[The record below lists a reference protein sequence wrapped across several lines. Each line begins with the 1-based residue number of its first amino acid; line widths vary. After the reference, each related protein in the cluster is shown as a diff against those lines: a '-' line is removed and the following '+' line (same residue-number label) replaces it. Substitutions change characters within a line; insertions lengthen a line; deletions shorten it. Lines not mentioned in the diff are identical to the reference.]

1 MAFNKDGYHAFI
13 ETQTEMNEAA
23 LEAKRIAEE
32 NKNKPFWQSAGES
45 VMEAAD
51 TIGNLFSFVGDTA
64 SNINLGEIG
73 ENAVKSGMQNLEA
86 YRNGEIDAGE
96 LEFDIQQDASEAA
109 AKETAIEAGRV
120 FVQRNEKEKGW
131 FGDKARSMK
140 RSAVGIEYLWNN
152 EEKLARAR
160 EIEAETGINSE
171 SFLYDAE
178 AYRAANDVYEYTKK
192 MKELTPG
199 KETFDIENVYK
210 EFPGLKEIAGMDP
223 QAAALALH
231 DIRSIRQT
239 HGVIDSFAKML
250 EYGNKKLEHDNLY
263 YKRMNGEVT
272 EAEIKRMEEL
282 DKELMNAPELPS
294 FLDDPMANI
303 AAGVASSSPEMLQS
317 VLEGAKDAAVVGGAM
332 AGIGALGGGV
342 GAAPAGLAGAG
353 YGFRYGMFMGMYRPE
368 AGARYAENLNRK
380 DTKGNRLLSDEE
392 ARYYAMLGGTLNAGI
407 EMANIGTIKE
417 LVLGGKT
424 GEAALKEIISRST
437 MKAAARQETKSFM
450 RERAG
455 VAFET
460 ILEESAEEGVQ
471 AVSDDL
477 IHNSIADAKN
487 TGDKMSVGEII
498 ADGVESFVDAIPT
511 SIGFGVGGGA
521 LGSPMAAIGRRRMN
535 QVARQ
540 EAEMN
545 ASDRRTMVGTMMYE
559 KLQAAVQES
568 SLKDTSP
575 ETQRELLRKD
585 LAGTGFET
593 VYIDTQTALD
603 KEGGLDDLK
612 KVAKAAGMTS
622 EDLETAIQEGNLM
635 ISGESFAQAESSPE
649 LLESVTFTPEAEPMA
664 RQKQRAK
671 ELVEKMEELKK
682 QAGKQYMD
690 FLIKTMKRLFPNDE
704 EAWETAQYAMA
715 ADDEGNPAKGWK
727 AYYKELTDQRDA
739 ILKPAIDTLKKGM
752 GQGIDIISDS
762 EGRGTRVSNNEK
774 WYRDFYAQN
783 KRPPRVEELRDMARA
798 MVTGA
803 ADAPEVQGWRVTDA
817 ETAEALKENEAVLD
831 ELDKKI
837 NVMDRIKDRM
847 LDLTPAEIG
856 MVQALSP
863 EGYETYLNVRAGLMN
878 ANMHTARTARF
889 SAALLAFHAEE
900 YAKKYTEKTG
910 QPYTAMDYFRDKYAL
925 NVGGESLGGFSQQ
938 EVENQ
943 KEEVRKRYE
952 GTDQWMK
959 APNGKPTKLTEDQWL
974 TVRTEAFKEWFGDW
988 ENDPENASKVIDE
1001 NGEPRVVYHGTG
1013 AEFDTFSHD
1022 YLGTASG
1029 DVGFFGKGFYFAFR
1043 KGEASMYNPTRVI
1056 DAFINLKNPFFFIE
1070 EMHIYD
1076 GMRTNVLG
1084 ADNVAFV
1091 LNMAEKFPELTKNHV
1106 IDAWKLDENGEGE
1119 AEELSFA
1126 EFAKKVKDVINNK
1139 EFRVDEVENSSG
1151 EKEYILLADRVE
1163 KTFTDSKGKERKYVD
1178 YGFQQRFLN
1187 KEDAENKLLQA
1198 YYYLSKAVYD
1208 GIDIPSATT
1217 VVMESDFN
1225 NALLN
1230 RGYDGV
1236 IQSKVGDEVVAFE
1249 PNQIKAATGNNGN
1262 FDANDPNIYHQFAGE
1277 NAKTADALKLSE
1289 AKSME
1294 AEGASEEDI
1303 YKKTGWLKGKDGK
1316 WRFEIPDNLDKI
1328 DFSALE
1334 DEEAAYLKD
1343 IYDNPALYKAY
1354 PELAYV
1360 SVQVGNALEG
1370 WSEDTQGMATEG
1382 AIFLRRESLYNG
1394 KAKTTLIH
1402 ELQHVIQKR
1411 EGFAAGGNPRTVKE
1425 KIRKEIQ
1432 KISQK
1437 LEMPGNDAARWEAL
1451 QKKVEAI
1458 DDSDVEAWLGVL
1470 QELNDF
1476 EKTLPPEK
1484 AKQISSLYFAR
1495 KELNEALKSFDE
1507 EGLYHNLGGEQEAE
1521 EAAFIA
1527 TSKADAAREVENG
1540 ETRLREAENRLSDAI
1555 KSLPDDQQKEVK
1567 GFIESRDYDNNDEM
1581 AAFDDYPD
1589 AVLDT
1594 MTDVMSAYDEL
1605 QKALENKEKVS
1616 ERMPS
1621 PHNANAIIVFNGN
1634 EMSYQ
1639 LSVDEDRALQIENG
1653 KKAIRKCAETHEDVR
1668 DAMYRPDTGS
1678 IDFVWGEPGR
1688 GAKFKRGFGLA
1699 HILAKHKPE
1708 SGKALLEKIVETIAL
1723 GTETE
1728 RQESDHEKGQTRLK
1742 IHYQGFTA
1750 VLSLATGQ
1758 QNTWLLTGWEDGTS
1772 KKEAPVYAGG
1782 EGYDSTAATTD
1793 GPTLTR
1799 PAGGTGTSI
1808 NSIIPQKGE
1817 NLNQA
1822 QGQQNKGQ
1830 TTTLRD
1836 GRHLISLFQSADES
1850 TYVHE
1855 LAHLFLLDLE
1865 ELAAFDE
1872 ESKKMLETVKFWA
1885 EYTPGQ
1891 VKAYES
1897 SPWYKEFKD
1906 RAQKIEAAIAAG
1918 DKLAEERLKREWAHE
1933 RFARGF
1939 ELYLR
1944 DGKAPTKG
1952 LKLVFRQFKNFLR
1965 KIYTMLIGDGVR
1977 PSDEVKQVMM
1987 RLIASDE
1994 EIEAAAL
2001 DERWKPI
2008 EELGGEKLIDE
2019 TEAETYARYQREATE
2034 EAQDKLRSLIM
2045 RDLKKAQQEE
2055 RQKKIDA
2062 EEARMREELKN
2073 KPVYLAE
2080 ATARA
2085 AGTKEVVLHW
2095 FNSIK
2100 EFEDELVHARPLEQN
2115 LERYMDQ
2122 YIAELDKETIQT
2134 HMTEEN
2140 ITRAMEAPYYR
2151 RKMVSFE
2158 LAALRRKEALMGKLT
2173 GRAKELFGS
2182 VEEALDGNELKKA
2195 SDSLKKLK
2203 YTKKWT
2209 QAEMDII
2216 DEAMKASNV
2225 DEMRDGLNRLQKEVE
2240 SEKYNLNDV
2249 MEANNGI
2256 MKAVRQEIRTRMQ
2269 HSPLFAVTNVYD
2281 AIKAERDTSHRLRN
2295 AIRGQNWAKAVE
2307 EQQNRFAAAVTVEEK
2322 KKLKEK
2328 AESLVKKV
2336 EKQLSTR
2343 SVRLPKNERYWHRH
2357 LAYILKITDT
2367 DAEKPEEGVIS
2378 LDDLFKELREN
2389 LDVETTPTNILEKAQ
2404 DESFQG
2410 WKSLTIEELQDAVDT
2425 LNVIYTAG
2433 KNKFKLKS
2441 IDGKLLKDVIDEIR
2455 KDDSIIRGG
2464 VNEHTI
2470 RDNTGGLGY
2479 LELYTQS
2486 PALKKLMESK
2496 AVTALIH
2503 GNQRALAA
2511 TMKVEEILLLL
2522 GPKAHKYI
2530 YGIYERAA
2538 NNEAEMLA
2546 DINGKLEKIMSV
2558 YTRKELVDWDN
2569 QAYTF
2574 TAGNDT
2580 QRVTK
2585 REIFCMALNMGNEVN
2600 RSRLVMGLGI
2610 DEKQNPL
2617 YMSQF
2622 LAEHMTKKDWE
2633 TVQKIWDLIDEMWP
2647 ETVRVEE
2654 ELNGRRLEKVAPRAF
2669 VTSAADTGERIEMR
2683 GGYYPIAYNA
2693 EKSSRSAE
2701 LIANGELQLSMNGNM
2716 LLGIG
2721 RGFTKSRTEAVIER
2735 PLLLST
2741 DVITQHIMRSVH
2753 NATFRIAARDIF
2765 RLVRSKDFEEHVNSL
2780 AGRPFYE
2787 AIKKW
2792 SEDGWT
2798 PAPSNGGPTE
2808 NLANKALGYL
2818 RRNSVMAIM
2827 GYRIW
2832 PVIENVSNIGPTMDA
2847 IGAHE
2852 TLQAVMNFYS
2862 DFGKNIALLKKS
2874 PMMRERINSMDR
2886 DIQREKDPFTR
2897 HSAAVETLKDH
2908 AYSLMTMSDLMLSAP
2923 LWVHSYQNHFAEIL
2937 ADVEKDNEKKKEEVL
2952 VAETELIERKKELS
2966 RLRRELYDMKDEL
2979 MRRKYM
2985 SPEERARSPFN
2996 LMSEVELSD
3005 AAKKKEPAIKEA
3017 SKAVWEAENRLEAAH
3032 SAHIWTD
3039 EEIAAEARLRAIE
3052 RADKDVRSAFG
3063 SGRTIDQAD
3072 IQRQRNQMMKLLTTF
3087 YSFFNTQFNGLAAS
3101 YYRSKY
3107 QSGWRGMR
3115 KWAPFARSVMYRL
3128 VLVALIG
3135 SILKALTGTDG
3146 EDKRKKVKND
3156 DGQMVE
3162 VEVPWTERF
3171 IRNFA
3176 KNLISTGAGQ
3186 IVVVRDVVGFMTNK
3200 IFDGTDYGRG
3210 FNPFETVTRGFGE
3223 LGKTFELLVKK
3234 GEKDLELEEKH
3245 AKERERY
3252 SKMNA
3257 EQRRRHNDEQRY
3269 KKPEKRI
3276 TYSEAARHFGK
3287 GISTLTGAETGLTT
3301 TLVDAVTSTMMYLN
3315 DSENRYNHDWDAMLK
3330 AIVFDKNPEERE
3342 VPIKPVKPKKKNK
3355 GGTNK

>member
-1 MAFNKDGYHAFI
+1 MAFDKDGYHAFI
-13 ETQTEMNEAA
+13 EAQTEMNAAA

-51 TIGNLFSFVGDTA
+51 TIGNLFSFVGDTT

-96 LEFDIQQDASEAA
+96 LEFDIQQDASRAA
-109 AKETAIEAGRV
+109 AKEMAIEAGRV

-178 AYRAANDVYEYTKK
+178 AYRTANDVYEYTKK

-239 HGVIDSFAKML
+239 HGVIDSFTKML

-282 DKELMNAPELPS
+282 GKELMNAPELPS

-380 DTKGNRLLSDEE
+380 DAKGNRLLSDEE

-417 LVLGGKT
+417 LVLGGKA

-477 IHNSIADAKN
+477 IHNSIAEAKN

-752 GQGIDIISDS
+752 GQGVDIISDS

-783 KRPPRVEELRDMARA
+783 KRPPRVEELRDMART

-863 EGYETYLNVRAGLMN
+863 EGYEVYLNARAGLMN

-925 NVGGESLGGFSQQ
+925 NVGGESLGGFNQTNGELADERLEKDIENWKK
-938 EVENQ
+938 EVKDIASFLNQ
-943 KEEVRKRYE
+943 TAAEKRRMPVVCSSLPLVYSLVNQAV
-952 GTDQWMK
+952 G
-959 APNGKPTKLTEDQWL
+959 
-974 TVRTEAFKEWFGDW
+974 
-988 ENDPENASKVIDE
+988 IDE
-1001 NGEPRVVYHGTG
+1001 VDVNYPVVIAKKHFYEILHVKETKHTHGHKGEMEQTIINDLPKLLANPIGIMRNRDKKGNIIPGEVIAILEAQDKDGNMIVAPVSLKKENGRYRLKT
-1013 AEFDTFSHD
+1013 
-1022 YLGTASG
+1022 
-1029 DVGFFGKGFYFAFR
+1029 FFGKNAGEKFEKILFNTDNTLYAINKKRFSDALNQLSKKRALGIKIAYGDTLFSNIPSGKDLVNLRNQNPGFY
-1043 KGEASMYNPTRVI
+1043 
-1056 DAFINLKNPFFFIE
+1056 
-1070 EMHIYD
+1070 
-1076 GMRTNVLG
+1076 
-1084 ADNVAFV
+1084 
-1091 LNMAEKFPELTKNHV
+1091 
-1106 IDAWKLDENGEGE
+1106 
-1119 AEELSFA
+1119 
-1126 EFAKKVKDVINNK
+1126 
-1139 EFRVDEVENSSG
+1139 
-1151 EKEYILLADRVE
+1151 
-1163 KTFTDSKGKERKYVD
+1163 
-1178 YGFQQRFLN
+1178 
-1187 KEDAENKLLQA
+1187 
-1198 YYYLSKAVYD
+1198 
-1208 GIDIPSATT
+1208 
-1217 VVMESDFN
+1217 
-1225 NALLN
+1225 
-1230 RGYDGV
+1230 
-1236 IQSKVGDEVVAFE
+1236 
-1249 PNQIKAATGNNGN
+1249 
-1262 FDANDPNIYHQFAGE
+1262 QFAGE
-1277 NAKTADALKLSE
+1277 NAATADKLKLSE
-1289 AKSME
+1289 ARKME
-1294 AEGASEEDI
+1294 AEGTSAEDI

-1334 DEEAAYLKD
+1334 KESAGQALGT
-1343 IYDNPALYKAY
+1343 IYDNPALYEAY
-1354 PELAYV
+1354 PWLENIPVIASLLLPDNTAARAITGKTESGEIVDEYI
-1360 SVQVGNALEG
+1360 QVNSKLLKNSGLKN
-1370 WSEDTQGMATEG
+1370 S
-1382 AIFLRRESLYNG
+1382 
-1394 KAKTTLIH
+1394 LIH
-1402 ELQHVIQKR
+1402 EIQHMIQDR
-1411 EGFAAGGNPRTVKE
+1411 EGFAVGGSPKTVKE
-1425 KIRKEIQ
+1425 QILKEIRR
-1432 KISQK
+1432 IVRTP
-1437 LEMPGNDAARWEAL
+1437 EMTSDEAAKWMAL
-1451 QKKVEAI
+1451 QYKFENI
-1458 DDSDVEAWLGVL
+1458 DTADVEAWFKAI
-1470 QELNDF
+1470 QDIKDF
-1476 EKTLPPEK
+1476 EKTLPRNQAEK
-1484 AKQISSLYFAR
+1484 ISSLYFIH
-1495 KELNEALKSFDE
+1495 KELSKVINSFSE
-1507 EGLYHNLGGEQEAE
+1507 ERLYRNLGGEQEARYTASRAE
-1521 EAAFIA
+1521 LHTQIAKARSELVAAQVAF
-1527 TSKADAAREVENG
+1527 ENVQ
-1540 ETRLREAENRLSDAI
+1540 
-1555 KSLPDDQQKEVK
+1555 KSL
-1567 GFIESRDYDNNDEM
+1567 
-1581 AAFDDYPD
+1581 
-1589 AVLDT
+1589 
-1594 MTDVMSAYDEL
+1594 
-1605 QKALENKEKVS
+1605 
-1616 ERMPS
+1616 
-1621 PHNANAIIVFNGN
+1621 
-1634 EMSYQ
+1634 
-1639 LSVDEDRALQIENG
+1639 
-1653 KKAIRKCAETHEDVR
+1653 
-1668 DAMYRPDTGS
+1668 
-1678 IDFVWGEPGR
+1678 
-1688 GAKFKRGFGLA
+1688 
-1699 HILAKHKPE
+1699 
-1708 SGKALLEKIVETIAL
+1708 
-1723 GTETE
+1723 
-1728 RQESDHEKGQTRLK
+1728 
-1742 IHYQGFTA
+1742 
-1750 VLSLATGQ
+1750 
-1758 QNTWLLTGWEDGTS
+1758 S
-1772 KKEAPVYAGG
+1772 KKERAQLDEYLEARKNARDTQEKQAWEKETELEEKLPENVREALNKLDDAEFFFPAAEDIEELPQPHDRDALIVFGGYNLPAASSESFYQSAWHGSPYVFDEFDLGAIGTG
-1782 EGYDSTAATTD
+1782 EGAQAHGWGLYFAKDRKIARDYKEVLENEGRKIYDTFRNRELTPEVLNTMGPLNPNVLAAEAIMAKNYDTD
-1793 GPTLTR
+1793 AAIAYLLEAAKHPGESREL
-1799 PAGGTGTSI
+1799 
-1808 NSIIPQKGE
+1808 GE
-1817 NLNQA
+1817 NLKSAAEYIRRGWVKPGEPTRTGTLFEVDVPDDEVLLNEQALLSEQSFEVQDAVKELVHNMTHEQLARTGESVESDGEEKAIKHLLFRFENYNGKYLYDVLTRAFGGAREASETLNEYGIKGISYEGGRDGRCFVVFDDKAISIINTYNQA

-1872 ESKKMLETVKFWA
+1872 ESKKMLETVQFWA

-1891 VKAYES
+1891 VKSYEA
-1897 SPWYKEFKD
+1897 SPWAKEFRE
-1906 RAQKIEAAIAAG
+1906 RAQKIEAAIMAG
-1918 DKLAEERLKREWAHE
+1918 DKLAEQRLKREWAHE

-2122 YIAELDKETIQT
+2122 YIAQLDKETIQT

-2173 GRAKELFGS
+2173 GRAKELLGS

-2216 DEAMKASNV
+2216 DEAMKASNA
-2225 DEMRDGLNRLQKEVE
+2225 DEMRDGLNRLQEEVE
-2240 SEKYNLNDV
+2240 REKYNLNDV

-2256 MKAVRQEIRTRMQ
+2256 MKAVRQEIRNRMQ

-2328 AESLVKKV
+2328 AESLVKKI

-2479 LELYTQS
+2479 WELYTQS
-2486 PALKKLMESK
+2486 PLLKKLMESK
-2496 AVTALIH
+2496 GVTALIH

-2832 PVIENVSNIGPTMDA
+2832 PVIENVSNIGPTMDV

-2897 HSAAVETLKDH
+2897 HLAVVETLKDH

-2923 LWVHSYQNHFAEIL
+2923 LWVHSYQSHFAEIL

-3017 SKAVWEAENRLEAAH
+3017 SKAVWEAENRLKAAH

-3087 YSFFNTQFNGLAAS
+3087 YSFFNTQFNGLVAS

-3107 QSGWRGMR
+3107 QSGWRGMK

-3146 EDKRKKVKND
+3146 EDKRKKVKNE

-3162 VEVPWTERF
+3162 VEVPWQERF

-3186 IVVVRDVVGFMTNK
+3186 IVVVRDIVGFMTNK

-3257 EQRRRHNDEQRY
+3257 EQRRRYNDEQRY

-3287 GISTLTGAETGLTT
+3287 GVSTLTGAETGLTT
-3301 TLVDAVTSTMMYLN
+3301 TLIDAVTSTMMYLN

-3355 GGTNK
+3355 GGNHK

>member
-13 ETQTEMNEAA
+13 ETQTEMNEAG

-64 SNINLGEIG
+64 FNINLGEIG

-96 LEFDIQQDASEAA
+96 LEFDIQQDASRAA

-210 EFPGLKEIAGMDP
+210 EFPGLKEIAGMDS

-239 HGVIDSFAKML
+239 HGVIDSFTKML

-380 DTKGNRLLSDEE
+380 DAKGNRLLSDEE

-471 AVSDDL
+471 AVSDDI
-477 IHNSIADAKN
+477 IHNSIAEAKN

-752 GQGIDIISDS
+752 GQGVDIISDS

-863 EGYETYLNVRAGLMN
+863 EGYEVYLNARAGLMN

-938 EVENQ
+938 EVDEDIERQISAYEELMSSKPVADIKGDDLDLPAGKEQRKKAKEIFRELYPKKGMTPYSTPNKYGEEVFIPGSGLGELISHSADQKLLRIVPHIKTILENSIYLFERDPEAEKKKAKDDDTKVYKYYGCRIRIDGEQYLVRSVIRVAKNGRFYYDGDITIENTIKEASQGDAPATNAGSTLKGFSKNSITEWIVKVKEKQAWIARNQ
-943 KEEVRKRYE
+943 K
-952 GTDQWMK
+952 D
-959 APNGKPTKLTEDQWL
+959 
-974 TVRTEAFKEWFGDW
+974 
-988 ENDPENASKVIDE
+988 
-1001 NGEPRVVYHGTG
+1001 
-1013 AEFDTFSHD
+1013 
-1022 YLGTASG
+1022 
-1029 DVGFFGKGFYFAFR
+1029 
-1043 KGEASMYNPTRVI
+1043 
-1056 DAFINLKNPFFFIE
+1056 
-1070 EMHIYD
+1070 
-1076 GMRTNVLG
+1076 
-1084 ADNVAFV
+1084 
-1091 LNMAEKFPELTKNHV
+1091 KF
-1106 IDAWKLDENGEGE
+1106 
-1119 AEELSFA
+1119 
-1126 EFAKKVKDVINNK
+1126 
-1139 EFRVDEVENSSG
+1139 
-1151 EKEYILLADRVE
+1151 
-1163 KTFTDSKGKERKYVD
+1163 
-1178 YGFQQRFLN
+1178 
-1187 KEDAENKLLQA
+1187 
-1198 YYYLSKAVYD
+1198 
-1208 GIDIPSATT
+1208 
-1217 VVMESDFN
+1217 
-1225 NALLN
+1225 
-1230 RGYDGV
+1230 
-1236 IQSKVGDEVVAFE
+1236 
-1249 PNQIKAATGNNGN
+1249 
-1262 FDANDPNIYHQFAGE
+1262 HQFAGE
-1277 NAKTADALKLSE
+1277 NAATADKLKLAE
-1289 AKSME
+1289 AMNME
-1294 AEGASEEDI
+1294 AEGTSADDI
-1303 YKKTGWLKGKDGK
+1303 YKATGWLKGKDGK

-1495 KELNEALKSFDE
+1495 KELNEALQSFDE

-1527 TSKADAAREVENG
+1527 ASKADAAHEVENG
-1540 ETRLREAENRLSDAI
+1540 ETRLGEAENRLSDAI
-1555 KSLPDDQQKEVK
+1555 KSLPEEQQQEVK

-1589 AVLDT
+1589 AVLDA

-1653 KKAIRKCAETHEDVR
+1653 KKAIGKCVQTHEDVH

-1758 QNTWLLTGWEDGTS
+1758 KNTWLLTGWEDGTS

-1799 PAGGTGTSI
+1799 SAGGTGTSV
-1808 NSIIPQKGE
+1808 NSIIAQKGE

-1872 ESKKMLETVKFWA
+1872 ESKKMLETVQFWA

-1891 VKAYES
+1891 VKSYEA
-1897 SPWYKEFKD
+1897 SPWAKEFRE
-1906 RAQKIEAAIAAG
+1906 RAQKIEAAIMAG
-1918 DKLAEERLKREWAHE
+1918 DKLAEQRLKREWAHE

-2095 FNSIK
+2095 FNSVK

-2122 YIAELDKETIQT
+2122 YIAQLDKETIQT

-2182 VEEALDGNELKKA
+2182 VEEALDGNELQKA

-2216 DEAMKASNV
+2216 DEAMKASNA
-2225 DEMRDGLNRLQKEVE
+2225 DEMRDGLNRLQEEVE

-2269 HSPLFAVTNVYD
+2269 HSPLFVVTNVYD

-2455 KDDSIIRGG
+2455 GDDSIIRGG

-2486 PALKKLMESK
+2486 PLLKKLMESK
-2496 AVTALIH
+2496 GVTALIH

-2538 NNEAEMLA
+2538 NKEAEMLA

-2558 YTRKELVDWDN
+2558 YTRKELVDWDKE
-2569 QAYTF
+2569 AYTF
-2574 TAGNDT
+2574 TAGNDI

-2600 RSRLVMGLGI
+2600 RSRLIMGLGI

-2669 VTSAADTGERIEMR
+2669 VTNAADTGERIEMR

-2832 PVIENVSNIGPTMDA
+2832 PVIENVSNIGPTMDV

-2874 PMMRERINSMDR
+2874 PMMRERVNSMDR
-2886 DIQREKDPFTR
+2886 DIQRENDPFTR

-2923 LWVHSYQNHFAEIL
+2923 LWVHSYQSHFAEIL

-3257 EQRRRHNDEQRY
+3257 EQRRRYNDEQRY

-3355 GGTNK
+3355 GGASK

>member
-1 MAFNKDGYHAFI
+1 MAFDKDGYHAFI
-13 ETQTEMNEAA
+13 EAQTEMNAAA

-96 LEFDIQQDASEAA
+96 LEFDVQQDASRAA

-239 HGVIDSFAKML
+239 HGVIDSFTKML

-282 DKELMNAPELPS
+282 GKELMNAPELPS

-380 DTKGNRLLSDEE
+380 DAKGNRLLSDEE

-477 IHNSIADAKN
+477 IHNSIAEAKN
-487 TGDKMSVGEII
+487 IGDKMSVGEII

-593 VYIDTQTALD
+593 VYIDTQTALN

-752 GQGIDIISDS
+752 GQGVDIISDS
-762 EGRGTRVSNNEK
+762 GGRGTRVSNNEK

-783 KRPPRVEELRDMARA
+783 KRPPRVEELRDMARS

-847 LDLTPAEIG
+847 LDLTPSEIG

-863 EGYETYLNVRAGLMN
+863 EGYEVYLNARAGLMN

-900 YAKKYTEKTG
+900 YAKKYAEKTG

-925 NVGGESLGGFSQQ
+925 NVGGESLGGFNQTNGELADEKLEKDIENWKK
-938 EVENQ
+938 EVEDIASFPNQ
-943 KEEVRKRYE
+943 TAEERLKMPVVCSGLPLVYSLVNQAVGIDEVDINRPVIITKKHFYEILHVKETKKTHGHKGEMAKAIVDNLPELLANPVGIMRNCDKNGNVIPGEVIAILEAKDKDGNVIIAPVSLKEE
-952 GTDQWMK
+952 
-959 APNGKPTKLTEDQWL
+959 
-974 TVRTEAFKEWFGDW
+974 
-988 ENDPENASKVIDE
+988 S
-1001 NGEPRVVYHGTG
+1001 G
-1013 AEFDTFSHD
+1013 AYRLKT
-1022 YLGTASG
+1022 
-1029 DVGFFGKGFYFAFR
+1029 FFGKNAEEKFGKRFFDRDNILYAVNKKRFSDALERLAKKRALGVKLAYGDTLFSNIPSGKDLVNLRNQNPGFY
-1043 KGEASMYNPTRVI
+1043 
-1056 DAFINLKNPFFFIE
+1056 
-1070 EMHIYD
+1070 
-1076 GMRTNVLG
+1076 
-1084 ADNVAFV
+1084 
-1091 LNMAEKFPELTKNHV
+1091 
-1106 IDAWKLDENGEGE
+1106 
-1119 AEELSFA
+1119 
-1126 EFAKKVKDVINNK
+1126 
-1139 EFRVDEVENSSG
+1139 
-1151 EKEYILLADRVE
+1151 
-1163 KTFTDSKGKERKYVD
+1163 
-1178 YGFQQRFLN
+1178 
-1187 KEDAENKLLQA
+1187 
-1198 YYYLSKAVYD
+1198 
-1208 GIDIPSATT
+1208 
-1217 VVMESDFN
+1217 
-1225 NALLN
+1225 
-1230 RGYDGV
+1230 
-1236 IQSKVGDEVVAFE
+1236 
-1249 PNQIKAATGNNGN
+1249 
-1262 FDANDPNIYHQFAGE
+1262 QFAGE
-1277 NAKTADALKLSE
+1277 NAATADKLKLAE
-1289 AKSME
+1289 AMNME
-1294 AEGASEEDI
+1294 AEGTSADDI
-1303 YKKTGWLKGKDGK
+1303 YKATGWLKGKDGK

-1495 KELNEALKSFDE
+1495 KELNEALQSFDE

-1527 TSKADAAREVENG
+1527 ASKADAAHEVENG
-1540 ETRLREAENRLSDAI
+1540 ETRLGEAENRLSDAI
-1555 KSLPDDQQKEVK
+1555 KSLPEEQQQEVK

-1589 AVLDT
+1589 AVLDA

-1653 KKAIRKCAETHEDVR
+1653 KKAIGKCVQTHEDVH

-1758 QNTWLLTGWEDGTS
+1758 KNTWLLTGWEDGTS

-1799 PAGGTGTSI
+1799 SAGGTGTSV
-1808 NSIIPQKGE
+1808 NSIIAQKGE

-1872 ESKKMLETVKFWA
+1872 ESKKMLETVQFWA

-1891 VKAYES
+1891 VKSYEA
-1897 SPWYKEFKD
+1897 SPWAKEFRE
-1906 RAQKIEAAIAAG
+1906 RAQKIEAAIMAG
-1918 DKLAEERLKREWAHE
+1918 DKLAEQRLKREWAHE

-2095 FNSIK
+2095 FNSVK

-2122 YIAELDKETIQT
+2122 YIAQLDKETIQT

-2216 DEAMKASNV
+2216 DEAMKASNA
-2225 DEMRDGLNRLQKEVE
+2225 DEMRDGLNRLQEEVE

-2281 AIKAERDTSHRLRN
+2281 AIKAERDTSHRLRT

-2585 REIFCMALNMGNEVN
+2585 REIFCMALNMGNDVN

-2669 VTSAADTGERIEMR
+2669 VTNAADTGERIEMR

-2832 PVIENVSNIGPTMDA
+2832 PVIENVSNIGPTMDV

-2874 PMMRERINSMDR
+2874 PMMRERVNSMDR
-2886 DIQREKDPFTR
+2886 DIQRENDPFTR

-2923 LWVHSYQNHFAEIL
+2923 LWVHSYQSHFAEIL

-3072 IQRQRNQMMKLLTTF
+3072 VQRQRNQMMKLLTTF

-3176 KNLISTGAGQ
+3176 KNLISTGVGQ

-3257 EQRRRHNDEQRY
+3257 EQRRRYNDEQRY